1 MITVRSRLIDD
12 LMTRRTNIGRD
23 RSGNFQPKRRS
34 VGSIARLFRPICI
47 VIFAAAGCAQP
58 PISTVLM
65 DLSKS
70 GAEFADLRI
79 PTNAIDF
86 GTPEARTHLN
96 DGWSIN
102 ERWGNKETFVWSLGR
117 SSSLTI
123 KRYSLASTNL
133 RFRCRPFLPSEAR
146 ESAQSV
152 QVTINDA
159 PLTTVPLQGDFQ
171 VYDVLVPANVFEVGI
186 NEISFQYT
194 STRGTSIDLPVQ
206 ADNRDIAVAWDWLKI
221 GDTGPIG
228 AEIRDRPAG
237 ETGLGIP
244 FNARL
249 DFFLYLPANTFLRW
263 DGIAVQSPNSSLDD
277 FTVEIEVA
285 RGSTDESIRTVLHAS
300 ASGKSG
306 EIEITGQNEDV
317 IRLSLLSYS
326 NDTAVPVL
334 YQGQETYTPPLT
346 LLFPR
351 IVELQSAGPPVP
363 SRRPV
368 SVRDLTEPS
377 EKLDGTDHVADR
389 RSQPNILIY
398 LVDTLR
404 ADRIGAYGF
413 PGRVSPN
420 IDRFAARNVKF
431 DLAFSQS
438 SWTKTAVA
446 SIFTGLLPLSH
457 QVLGRDDALPE
468 TLSTLPAELRSNGYE
483 TVGFSTNPNITKQFG
498 FDRGFD
504 SFFYLPGQPHEFSDA
519 VTRSFS
525 EWLRA
530 RSRSAPFFAY
540 LHTMDPH
547 GPYTPKPEYRK
558 RFAPQTRTSLE
569 LPRPW
574 LIKDALSADPLLTLE
589 EIREDLESLYIGEI
603 AQNDSEFGAVL
614 DLLQGEGLLDETLVI
629 FTSDHGE
636 EFFDHGQWAHGKTL
650 YREVLHVPLI
660 VKFAGS
666 RTGSRNVTTAVQH
679 VDLLPS
685 ILGYIRAEVPD
696 VHGIDVFKLTD
707 IQLEIEERSYF
718 SYLMLDNRNFDSLMF
733 GGRHLI
739 RKDPESDGLE
749 LETFDLRADFDE
761 RTSLASDDDPWTG
774 YLRLLLLKSRRGQQG
789 KMAQK
794 HQAGPLNKELEEQLK
809 ALGYLD

>member
-1 MITVRSRLIDD
+1 MKNNLMIRCTNNGEGRSRDI
-12 LMTRRTNIGRD
+12 
-23 RSGNFQPKRRS
+23 QPNRRS
-34 VGSIARLFRPICI
+34 VGSIARRFRSICI
-47 VIFAAAGCAQP
+47 VILAAAGCAQP
-58 PISTVLM
+58 PTSAVLM

-70 GAEFADLRI
+70 GAEFAELRI
-79 PTNAIDF
+79 PTNTIDF

-117 SSSLTI
+117 SSGLTI
-123 KRYSLASTNL
+123 KRFSSASNNL
-133 RFRCRPFLPSEAR
+133 RFRCRPFLPSEAG
-146 ESAQSV
+146 ESTQSV

-159 PLTTVPLQGDFQ
+159 PLTTVLLQGDFQ
-171 VYDVLVPANVFEVGI
+171 VYDVLVPSNVFEVGI
-186 NEISFQYT
+186 NEIRFQYN
-194 STRGTSIDLPVQ
+194 STRGTSVDLPVQ
-206 ADNRDIAVAWDWLKI
+206 GDNRDIAIAWDWLKI
-221 GDTGPIG
+221 EDAGPIG

-249 DFFLYLPANTFLRW
+249 DFFLNLPANTFLRW
-263 DGIAVQSPNSSLDD
+263 DGIAVQSPDCALED
-277 FTVEIEVA
+277 FTVVIEVA
-285 RGSTDESIRTVLHAS
+285 LGSGNEARRKVFTAS
-300 ASGKSG
+300 ASGGSG
-306 EIEITGQNEDV
+306 DIEITGQNPDV

-334 YQGQETYTPPLT
+334 YQGQESYTPRLT
-346 LLFPR
+346 LVSPR
-351 IVELQSAGPPVP
+351 IVELQSDGPPVP
-363 SRRPV
+363 SRGPV
-368 SVRDLTEPS
+368 RVRDLTEPS
-377 EKLDGTDHVADR
+377 EKLGGTDHVADR
-389 RSQPNILIY
+389 PSQPNILIY

-420 IDRFAARNVKF
+420 IDRFAAQNVKF
-431 DLAFSQS
+431 DLVFSQS

-468 TLSTLPAELRSNGYE
+468 TLPTLPAELRSNGYE
-483 TVGFSTNPNITKQFG
+483 TVGFSTNPNIVEQFG

-504 SFFYLPGQPHEFSDA
+504 SFFFLPGQPHEFSDA

-525 EWLRA
+525 KWLRA

-558 RFAPQTRTSLE
+558 RFAPKTRSSLE

-574 LIKDALSADPLLTLE
+574 LITDALSADPLLTLE
-589 EIREDLESLYIGEI
+589 EIKEDLESLYIGEI

-660 VKFAGS
+660 VKFAGA
-666 RTGSRNVTTAVQH
+666 RTGSRNVTTTVQH

-685 ILGYIRAEVPD
+685 ILGYIGAEVPD
-696 VHGIDVFKLTD
+696 VHGIDVFRLTD
-707 IQLEIEERSYF
+707 IQLEMEERSYF

-739 RKDPESDGLE
+739 RKDPESNGRE
-749 LETFDLRADFDE
+749 LETYDLRLDFSE
-761 RTSLASDDDPWTG
+761 ETSLASNDDPWTG
-774 YLRLLLLKSRRGQQG
+774 YLRMLLLKSRQ
-789 KMAQK
+789 AQK
-794 HQAGPLNKELEEQLK
+794 ENMVQRHRAGPLNRELEEQLR